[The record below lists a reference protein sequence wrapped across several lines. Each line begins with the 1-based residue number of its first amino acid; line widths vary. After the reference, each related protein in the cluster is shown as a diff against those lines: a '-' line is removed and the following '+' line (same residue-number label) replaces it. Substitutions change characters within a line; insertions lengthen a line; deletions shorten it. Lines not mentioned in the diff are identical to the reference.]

1 MRTHKCPCPCGCSH
15 LEPLCMHTYTNK
27 YTYIPSQI
35 PLYITR
41 AVQSHTCTCHCEC
54 SQLEPLCIHILAK
67 ISIVYIYRIMDSNF
81 YMNPCCANSHVFVPL
96 RVLAL
101 SLCIHAYTHKHT
113 YIISYRLLVYEPML
127 CELTYVCA
135 LAGAHAWNLFVFTH
149 MLTSRHISYYRYSCS
164 IWFRVV

>member
-15 LEPLCMHTYTNK
+15 LEPLCIHTYTNK

-81 YMNPCCANSHVFVPL
+81 YMNPCCANSHMFVPL

-113 YIISYRLLVYEPML
+113 YVLSQILLYMNRCDANSHMFVPL
-127 CELTYVCA
+127 RV
-135 LAGAHAWNLFVFTH
+135 AHT
-149 MLTSRHISYYRYSCS
+149 
-164 IWFRVV
+164 